1 MFSMDDGVI
10 DHIIDSDEDELSSDV
25 EMIQQP
31 APDTTMLVSMISELT
46 ETVKSLTQTVNRM
59 ESRLDILDKS
69 QAGRDS
75 VYVDHLAAIKSA
87 CVPEKKFKSGWPLK
101 TMKDL
106 NAMEAKM
113 GNAVFDV
120 KLVITFYCLFVIEI

>member
-46 ETVKSLTQTVNRM
+46 ETVKSLTQTVN
-59 ESRLDILDKS
+59 
-69 QAGRDS
+69 
-75 VYVDHLAAIKSA
+75 
-87 CVPEKKFKSGWPLK
+87 
-101 TMKDL
+101 
-106 NAMEAKM
+106 
-113 GNAVFDV
+113 
-120 KLVITFYCLFVIEI
+120 